1 MRTALLQ
8 RLDSDGDSINFGF
21 VAPDQSRAIFTYN
34 LVKETGRTMP
44 PRLRFAGLN
53 PQALYRLTLAW
64 PSQLKEYSPSV
75 LQVVPGE
82 TFGGDALMRFGM
94 QMPILHP
101 QTSLIFLLEQQ
112 G

>member
-1 MRTALLQ
+1 
-8 RLDSDGDSINFGF
+8 
-21 VAPDQSRAIFTYN
+21 
-34 LVKETGRTMP
+34 MP
-44 PRLRFAGLN
+44 SRLRFTGLN

-82 TFGGDALMRFGM
+82 VFSGDSLMRFGM

-101 QTSLIFLLEQQ
+101 QSSLIFVLEQQ
-112 G
+112 AG